1 MRSNIFVQD
10 RGFVEL
16 KCTNSKILEAR
27 LSIGDSTFIAFKLLE
42 ALRKR
47 WLGDTISMLH
57 LGLAYTIIFEIG
69 STGLAQGI
77 SRNQVWENL
86 IDAFLYLFYYD
97 NILIL
102 CLDCWFYLY
111 FIKDHMFW

>member
-1 MRSNIFVQD
+1 
-10 RGFVEL
+10 
-16 KCTNSKILEAR
+16 
-27 LSIGDSTFIAFKLLE
+27 
-42 ALRKR
+42 
-47 WLGDTISMLH
+47 MLH

-97 NILIL
+97 NMLDCMYIL
-102 CLDCWFYLY
+102 CKVACFGSL
-111 FIKDHMFW
+111 